1 MTVRNDFILLP
12 RLESALWPFFFLFS
26 PLVGLA
32 ALVSGDMNAL
42 GKM

>member
-1 MTVRNDFILLP
+1 MTVRNDFKLLP
-12 RLESALWPFFFLFS
+12 RLECALWPLFFLCS

-32 ALVSGDMNAL
+32 ALVTGDLNAL